1 MMKVELYKP
10 QYTNINV
17 ANLSFADYLN
27 FAKEVGIL
35 QEESELEDWQKKVL
49 RKKFKLPILTEIQNR
64 IYRENRNCII
74 FVMGKPGSG
83 KSYVCLKIAELFDP
97 TFKENKQN
105 RIIYGKNTFF
115 FRLLDYQYPLKKG
128 NAIIF
133 EELGTELDS
142 RTWYDFAQ
150 RMFNYV
156 IQTFRYRNLLLILN
170 APRLKEIDTRVLGYL
185 DIIIDVKP
193 VDRTKA
199 FWINKNLW
207 RAYMIE
213 ENQIKSLLYGSPHY
227 YFKKFKN
234 TDGSDI
240 DNFITTAPSKEL
252 VDFYEAIS
260 RERKLEMN
268 YSMFKD
274 VSERYLLE
282 EGQKGKLDAVLKEIE
297 ANINEYV
304 KKRGDKLV
312 LLDEIVRRKFNL
324 NSNDLKYIKQ
334 MFDLK
339 VKEKANIEQYEEK
352 RIVINDKPRK
362 NTEDIDEL
370 LDSILS

>member
-1 MMKVELYKP
+1 
-10 QYTNINV
+10 
-17 ANLSFADYLN
+17 
-27 FAKEVGIL
+27 
-35 QEESELEDWQKKVL
+35 
-49 RKKFKLPILTEIQNR
+49 
-64 IYRENRNCII
+64 
-74 FVMGKPGSG
+74 
-83 KSYVCLKIAELFDP
+83 
-97 TFKENKQN
+97 
-105 RIIYGKNTFF
+105 
-115 FRLLDYQYPLKKG
+115 
-128 NAIIF
+128 
-133 EELGTELDS
+133 
-142 RTWYDFAQ
+142 
-150 RMFNYV
+150 
-156 IQTFRYRNLLLILN
+156 
-170 APRLKEIDTRVLGYL
+170 
-185 DIIIDVKP
+185 
-193 VDRTKA
+193 
-199 FWINKNLW
+199 
-207 RAYMIE
+207 MIE